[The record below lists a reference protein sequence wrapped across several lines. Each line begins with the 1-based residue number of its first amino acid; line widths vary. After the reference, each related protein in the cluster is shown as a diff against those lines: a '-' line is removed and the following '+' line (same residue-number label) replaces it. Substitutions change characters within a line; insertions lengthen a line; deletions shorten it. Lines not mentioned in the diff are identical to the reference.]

1 MSQKINCNLIHNR
14 LCSLHNKPMN
24 SKTDRIFFKSG
35 AAFMLVL
42 VSGVFLFL
50 ALAALQLMVDT
61 STRCFIGV
69 SLMLLSFL
77 LSVSLGK
84 FGFYISFVLNFMQ
97 CLVYAYEYFKL
108 DYNYALLLGAMAFTA
123 MLINLLMQYYIT
135 RIAAKITRIDK
146 EQREERGRRI
156 NKELEEEM
164 FKRTSLIVSQ
174 EKSGSSSEI
183 SEAIGRNIA
192 SSLDPLT
199 TLPGRDMITERASRL
214 IAEDINAQRESNIPD
229 NECHPFTVIYLS
241 LDNTEDIIRRIGHN
255 SMDLFIQNMAH
266 KVREA
271 ADPTDMVARIVDAD
285 FLILERRKL
294 ADKDLSAYADKL
306 AKEAS
311 RAFEAGSDSMNVH
324 ISYGMAKYPQDS
336 RLAGEL
342 ITKAEEAMIGSA
354 GQGIMSGDNIFEGMS
369 KDDITAIF
377 DDAIRN
383 NDIYMVY
390 QPFFSARH
398 ELKGFEAFMRFEH
411 EGVFVS
417 PQIFIA
423 AAENTGYIRRIGKF
437 SMFESLKTLAEI
449 NKVRPELTMTVN
461 ISANQLKEENFVR
474 SFSSTVAASE
484 CNIRNIILDLPE
496 ESLITELS
504 DIRSV
509 IEQLAATGVR
519 IALDNFGRGYS
530 SFNAIPLLPV
540 SVLKLDGNFTS
551 DLANNSDVRILTA
564 SAIELMHDTD
574 IKVCATGVG
583 DEKQF
588 NILASYGCDAFQGK
602 YLGSVMRADAL
613 NGLITK

>member
-1 MSQKINCNLIHNR
+1 MNR
-14 LCSLHNKPMN
+14 
-24 SKTDRIFFKSG
+24 KTDRIFFKSG
-35 AAFMLVL
+35 AAFMTVLVL
-42 VSGVFLFL
+42 GVFLFL
-50 ALAALQLMVDT
+50 ALLALQLIV
-61 STRCFIGV
+61 STTTRFYIGI
-69 SLMLLSFL
+69 SLLLLSFL

-97 CLVYAYEYFKL
+97 CLVYAYEYFRL
-108 DYNYALLLGAMAFTA
+108 GNGFAPVLGAMAFTA
-123 MLINLLMQYYIT
+123 MMVNLLMQYYIT
-135 RIAAKITRIDK
+135 RIAAKIARIEK
-146 EQREERGRRI
+146 EHREERGRRI

-164 FKRTSLIVSQ
+164 FKRTSLIVSH
-174 EKSGSSSEI
+174 ERSGSSSEVH
-183 SEAIGRNIA
+183 EAIGRNIA

-214 IAEDINAQRESNIPD
+214 ITDDINAQRESTIPD
-229 NECHPFTVIYLS
+229 NVCQPFTVIYLA
-241 LDNTEDIIRRIGHN
+241 LDNAEIICRRIGHN

-266 KVREA
+266 KIREA
-271 ADPTDMVARIVDAD
+271 ADPADMVARIVDAE
-285 FLILERRKL
+285 FVVLERRKL
-294 ADKDLSAYADKL
+294 SDKDLKNYSDKL
-306 AKEAS
+306 AREAA
-311 RAFEAGSDSMNVH
+311 RAFEAGSDSMSVH
-324 ISYGMAKYPQDS
+324 ISYGIAKYPQDS
-336 RLAGEL
+336 RIASEL
-342 ITKAEEAMIGSA
+342 ITKAEDAMNNSA
-354 GQGIMSGDNIFEGMS
+354 AVTTGRILSGDNIFEGMS

-383 NDIYMVY
+383 NNLYMVY
-390 QPFFSARH
+390 QPFFSAER

-417 PQIFIA
+417 PQVFIA

-437 SMFESLKTLAEI
+437 SMLESLKTLSEI
-449 NKVRPELTMTVN
+449 NKINPDLIMTIN

-474 SFSSTVAASE
+474 SFSSAVAATD
-484 CNIRNIILDLPE
+484 CNINNIILDLPE

-509 IEQLAATGVR
+509 IEELAGTGVR

-564 SAIELMHDTD
+564 SAIDLMHDTD

-583 DEKQF
+583 EEEQF
-588 NILASYGCDAFQGK
+588 NILAGYCCDAFQGK
-602 YLGSVMRADAL
+602 YLGSVMRAQAL
-613 NGLITK
+613 PDFIRK